1 MKIQSYTLKQLDDG
15 NDLFFLHRG
24 NKLVGLQEPELLYCY
39 ANTIVLQEKSA
50 EYATNGIK
58 YRIFILLEDFYTIA
72 GDNDISLEEAVKF
85 SIYQGDVHIRCTCPS
100 FLYHGFA
107 YQGTQLDYIYGLP
120 KENRYPEI
128 TNPSLQS
135 TTCKHCTMAIKWCLS
150 HIDQIVKLFSSYYNK
165 ISEGSKLISVDQ
177 NGNEVQIGT
186 KNGEGDV
193 FMEEDWEEPFKK
205 MENLEIEED
214 EDISDDD
221 SFEEDESYDEE
232 IDEEVESEEEAK
244 E

>member
-1 MKIQSYTLKQLDDG
+1 MKIQSYTLKQLDDN

-24 NKLVGLQEPELLYCY
+24 AKLTELSEPELLYCY

-72 GDNDISLEEAVKF
+72 EDNDISLEEAVKY
-85 SIYQGDVHIRCTCPS
+85 SVYHGDVHIRCTCPS

-107 YQGTQLDYIYGLP
+107 YQGTQLDYLYGLP
-120 KENRYPEI
+120 REGRYPEV
-128 TNPSLQS
+128 TNPSLKS

-165 ISEGSKLISVDQ
+165 ISEGDKLISVDQ

-205 MENLEIEED
+205 MDNLEIEED
-214 EDISDDD
+214 EEIADDD
-221 SFEEDESYDEE
+221 SFEEDSYDEE
-232 IDEEVESEEEAK
+232 TDEEVENEKEE
-244 E
+244 

>member
-24 NKLVGLQEPELLYCY
+24 NKLVELQEPELLYCY

-85 SIYQGDVHIRCTCPS
+85 SIYHGDVHIRCTCPS

-165 ISEGSKLISVDQ
+165 ISEGSKLISVDK

-214 EDISDDD
+214 EDIGDDD
-221 SFEEDESYDEE
+221 SFEEDDSYDEE
-232 IDEEVESEEEAK
+232 IDEEVESEEEQ
-244 E
+244 